1 MHPSVIDRRA
11 GRTSAQQAKRRPL
24 VRDLTLAA
32 LFAALTIVG
41 AMLRIPVPPVP
52 FTLQVL
58 AVLLAGMLLGPRLG
72 AMSQV
77 VYLVLGLAGLP
88 VFAGGGGPQYVFTPG
103 FGYVLGFVAA
113 AATAGAIAGKPG
125 AAESRASCARLVVA
139 GMAGLMACYVVAL
152 PYFYWI
158 LNSVQSVPAAAS
170 TVISR
175 GFLVFLPW
183 DLVKVLV
190 AAGVARR
197 VRPLIFLDRR

>member
-1 MHPSVIDRRA
+1 VASS
-11 GRTSAQQAKRRPL
+11 SASSTPARPTEQRRPP
-24 VRDLTLAA
+24 VRDLTLTA

-58 AVLLAGMLLGPRLG
+58 VVLLAGMLLGPRLG
-72 AMSQV
+72 ASSQL

-88 VFAGGGGPQYVFTPG
+88 VFAGGGGWQYVFTPG

-113 AATAGAIAGKPG
+113 AATAGAIAGRPIAG
-125 AAESRASCARLVVA
+125 HGRSSLPRLA
-139 GMAGLMACYVVAL
+139 LAGLAGLAACYAVAL

-158 LNSVQSVPAAAS
+158 LNVVQSVPVAAS

-175 GFLVFLPW
+175 GLLVFLPW

-190 AAGVARR
+190 AAMVARR
-197 VRPLIFLDRR
+197 VRPLIALHRR

>member
-1 MHPSVIDRRA
+1 MIDRGA
-11 GRTSAQQAKRRPL
+11 GTASARQTKRRPL

-58 AVLLAGMLLGPRLG
+58 VVLLAGMLLGSRLG

-77 VYLVLGLAGLP
+77 VYLVLGIAGLP
-88 VFAGGGGPQYVFTPG
+88 VFAAGGGPQYVFTPG
-103 FGYVLGFVAA
+103 FGYVLGFIAA
-113 AATAGAIAGKPG
+113 AATAGAIAGTPD
-125 AAESRASCARLVVA
+125 ARQSRASFARLVVA
-139 GMAGLMACYVVAL
+139 GLAGLLACYAVAL

-197 VRPLIFLDRR
+197 VRPLISLNWR